1 MISWK
6 SIFSYPDL
14 RQKIFYT
21 LGILIVVRLGTHV
34 AIPGIDTAKLASL
47 FSGNDLL
54 GLVNL
59 FSGGALSNFSLFSMG
74 IIPYINASIIMQ
86 LLTILMPQLKEMAEE
101 GEVGRKKLA
110 QYIRYLTIG
119 LGTLQALAVS
129 LGFRDFLLPG
139 VNSNFFI
146 ISSVV
151 SLVAGTA
158 LVMWLGELI
167 SEKGIGNGASII
179 IFVGII
185 SRLPADLI
193 QTATLIRGGVPVF
206 AVLILIASILLVIMS
221 IVFIQEGQRRIP
233 VQYAKRIV
241 GNKMYGGQNTF
252 IPLKINQGGVIP
264 IIFASSLLMF
274 PATITRFIPF
284 LQGLSSALTPGH
296 LLYMSLFFVLI
307 FFFTYFYTAITFNP
321 VELANNIQKYGGFIL
336 GVRPGKPTAEYLEKI
351 ITRLT
356 FLGAMFLS
364 LVAISPM
371 VTANFTRVTSFAG
384 LGGTAL
390 LIVVGVALDLV
401 RQINT
406 QLLNRSY
413 EGIAQ

>member
-6 SIFSYPDL
+6 SIFSYADL

-34 AIPGIDTAKLASL
+34 VIPGIDTARLASL

-110 QYIRYLTIG
+110 QYIRYLTIA

-139 VNSNFFI
+139 VNENFFI

-193 QTATLIRGGVPVF
+193 QTVTLIRGGVPIF
-206 AVLILIASILLVIMS
+206 AVLVLIVSILLVIMS

-371 VTANFTRVTSFAG
+371 ITANFTRVTSFAG

>member
-34 AIPGIDTAKLASL
+34 AIPGIDTARLASL

-139 VNSNFFI
+139 VNSEFFI

-193 QTATLIRGGVPVF
+193 QTFTLIRGGVPVF
-206 AVLILIASILLVIMS
+206 AVLILIVSILLVIMS
-221 IVFIQEGQRRIP
+221 IVFIQEGQRRVP

-284 LQGLSSALTPGH
+284 LHGLSNALTPGH
-296 LLYMSLFFVLI
+296 LLYMVLFFILI

-356 FLGAMFLS
+356 FLGAIFLS

-371 VTANFTRVTSFAG
+371 ITANFTRVTSFAG